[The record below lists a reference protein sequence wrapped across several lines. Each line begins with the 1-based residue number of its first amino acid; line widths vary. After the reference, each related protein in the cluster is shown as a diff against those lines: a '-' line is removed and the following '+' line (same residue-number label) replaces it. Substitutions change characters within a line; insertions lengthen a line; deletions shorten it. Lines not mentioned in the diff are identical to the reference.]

1 MVGVEVEL
9 VVHPDMAMEART
21 VSAPTPNS
29 RALSVNPAMVVRS
42 LIEPPCA
49 PYAVV
54 RFPVPASQTHTTRNN
69 GRLILALAE
78 GSFPNAPT
86 TTKVTP
92 AGGTDV
98 Q

>member
-1 MVGVEVEL
+1 VEVEL
-9 VVHPDMAMEART
+9 VVHPDMAMEARM